1 MITLAGASSA
11 SSAAL
16 AGLQQAML
24 GAGHSIAAL
33 SSGEVP
39 APAAAP
45 VGGVAPGEEVQSAPP
60 APTVGR
66 LLNEQA

>member
-1 MITLAGASSA
+1 MITLAGAPSA

-39 APAAAP
+39 AGAVAP
-45 VGGVAPGEEVQSAPP
+45 VAGAASAPEAEGQP
-60 APTVGR
+60 PDTSVGR